1 MAGGSESE
9 LGGGE
14 DDERLLLA
22 ARSDP
27 EAFLAFYDRRFDGV
41 MAFFH
46 RRILCPQTTAELT
59 AETFARVW
67 ATRARFDP
75 EKGTAI
81 GWTMGIAANLYRQWS
96 HKGAISRIMRA
107 RLRVQTP
114 ELVAEDYEHI
124 DSLVDLGELRDVLRG
139 ALDEL
144 SPKLKEAVVLRVA
157 MDLPYEEVAARLG
170 CTVGAARV
178 RVSRALEVLLL
189 RMEGRS

>member
-1 MAGGSESE
+1 MASGSVDE

-14 DDERLLLA
+14 DERSLLA
-22 ARSDP
+22 ARIDP
-27 EAFLAFYDRRFDGV
+27 DAFLAFYDRRYGTV
-41 MAFFH
+41 AAFFQ
-46 RRILCPQTTAELT
+46 RRILCAQTTAELT

-67 ATRARFDP
+67 ATRAKFDP
-75 EKGTAI
+75 AQGTAI

-96 HKGAISRIMRA
+96 HKGHVNDIA
-107 RLRVQTP
+107 RRRLGIQTP
-114 ELVAEDYEHI
+114 DLVSEDYDHI
-124 DSLVDLGELRDVLRG
+124 DSLVDLGEVREALRG

-157 MDLPYEEVAARLG
+157 MDLPYEEVAERLS

-189 RMEGRS
+189 KMEGPS

>member
-1 MAGGSESE
+1 MASGPQVD

-14 DDERLLLA
+14 DERSLLA
-22 ARSDP
+22 ARTDP
-27 EAFLAFYDRRFDGV
+27 EAFVAFYDRRYNGV
-41 MAFFH
+41 AAFFH

-67 ATRARFDP
+67 ATRSKFDP
-75 EKGTAI
+75 DLGTAI
-81 GWTMGIAANLYRQWS
+81 GWTMGIASNLYRQWS
-96 HKGAISRIMRA
+96 HKGAISGIMRA
-107 RLRVQTP
+107 RLGVQTP
-114 ELVAEDYEHI
+114 ALVAEDYEHI
-124 DSLVDLGELRDVLRG
+124 DLLVDLGELREALRG

-157 MDLPYEEVAARLG
+157 MDLPYEEVAERLG

-189 RMEGRS
+189 KMEGPS